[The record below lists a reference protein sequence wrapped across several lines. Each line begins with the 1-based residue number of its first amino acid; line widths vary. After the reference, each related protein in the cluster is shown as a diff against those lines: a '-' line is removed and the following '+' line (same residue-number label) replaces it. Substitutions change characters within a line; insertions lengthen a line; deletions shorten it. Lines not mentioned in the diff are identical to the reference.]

1 MGVVYEAEHLITRR
15 KVAIKLLRAELV
27 ERREVRERV
36 LREARLMASLRSPHV
51 VEVFDAGLGPTGS
64 PFLVME
70 RLVGRDLRSVLA
82 EQGSLPVE
90 EAVRWARQV
99 CVGLAHVHEHG
110 IVHRDLKPANL
121 FLAETDRGPELKILD
136 FGVSK
141 LDSPLEHTLTSP
153 ELVLGSPH
161 YMAPE
166 QLEASHSADARSD
179 LWSVGVLLFRMVS
192 GGFPL
197 GGNHP
202 GDVLVSLL
210 KDTPRRLLDVAP
222 HCDPALSE
230 IVSRCLQRD
239 PALRYQSARELELEL
254 ARPLPSSPSTTASTF
269 EPDEPPAPA
278 LTAAIVEL
286 AQQPSA
292 PASEPTAELL
302 AQANAKRLRVVAAS
316 AVAFAFVVA
325 FLSFYV
331 GYSWRGEPV
340 APTASATP
348 QLPARPTATST
359 LDLQN
364 VSSAAPSAL
373 PSNAAMSSSTSSS
386 TSSAEKPASAYRP
399 RPPPVQDLYN
409 DRL

>member
-82 EQGSLPVE
+82 EQGSLPIE

-110 IVHRDLKPANL
+110 IVHRDLKPAYL
-121 FLAETDRGPELKILD
+121 FLAQTDHGPELKILD

-230 IVSRCLQRD
+230 IVGRCLQRD

-254 ARPLPSSPSTTASTF
+254 ARPLPSSPSTTASTV

-278 LTAAIVEL
+278 STAAIVEL

-331 GYSWRGEPV
+331 GYSWRGEPA

-364 VSSAAPSAL
+364 VASAAPSAAPSAL
-373 PSNAAMSSSTSSS
+373 PSLAASS
-386 TSSAEKPASAYRP
+386 TSSAEKPASANRP

>member
-51 VEVFDAGLGPTGS
+51 VEVFDAGVGPTGS

-82 EQGSLPVE
+82 DKGTLPID
-90 EAVRWARQV
+90 EAVHLARQV

-121 FLAETDRGPELKILD
+121 FLAETDHGPELKILD

-179 LWSVGVLLFRMVS
+179 LWSVGVLLYRMIS

-197 GGNHP
+197 GGQHA

-210 KDTPRRLLDVAP
+210 RDTPRRLLDVVP
-222 HCDPALSE
+222 NLDPALSE
-230 IVSRCLQRD
+230 IVSRCLERN
-239 PALRYQSARELELEL
+239 PALRYQSARELELDL
-254 ARPLPSSPSTTASTF
+254 AQQAPVPTSTTAPVS
-269 EPDEPPAPA
+269 EPREPTPAPA
-278 LTAAIVEL
+278 LPATSVELTPPPAPSSQPAVEL
-286 AQQPSA
+286 AIPG
-292 PASEPTAELL
+292 
-302 AQANAKRLRVVAAS
+302 NAKRLRVLAVGGVAL
-316 AVAFAFVVA
+316 AFVLVG
-325 FLSFYV
+325 LSFYV
-331 GYSWRGEPV
+331 GYQWRG
-340 APTASATP
+340 APTPALPVTAPIPAKSAELGPMDAPASVAT
-348 QLPARPTATST
+348 TA
-359 LDLQN
+359 
-364 VSSAAPSAL
+364 SAAPSSVA
-373 PSNAAMSSSTSSS
+373 
-386 TSSAEKPASAYRP
+386 TSSASVEKPASANRP
-399 RPPPVQDLYN
+399 RPRPVQDLYN

>member
-15 KVAIKLLRAELV
+15 KVAIKLLRSELV

-121 FLAETDRGPELKILD
+121 FLAETDHGTELKILD

-197 GGNHP
+197 GGQHA

-210 KDTPRRLLDVAP
+210 RDTPRRLLDVAP

-254 ARPLPSSPSTTASTF
+254 ARPLPSSPSTTASTV
-269 EPDEPPAPA
+269 EPDEPPALA
-278 LTAAIVEL
+278 LTTAVVEVT
-286 AQQPSA
+286 QPSA

-302 AQANAKRLRVVAAS
+302 AQANAKRLRIVAAS
-316 AVAFAFVVA
+316 AIAFAFVVA

-331 GYSWRGEPV
+331 GYRWRGEPA
-340 APTASATP
+340 APTVSATP
-348 QLPARPTATST
+348 QLPARPTATSE
-359 LDLQN
+359 LELQH
-364 VSSAAPSAL
+364 VSTAASGATTSAL
-373 PSNAAMSSSTSSS
+373 PTNAAPPS
-386 TSSAEKPASAYRP
+386 SSAEKPASANRP